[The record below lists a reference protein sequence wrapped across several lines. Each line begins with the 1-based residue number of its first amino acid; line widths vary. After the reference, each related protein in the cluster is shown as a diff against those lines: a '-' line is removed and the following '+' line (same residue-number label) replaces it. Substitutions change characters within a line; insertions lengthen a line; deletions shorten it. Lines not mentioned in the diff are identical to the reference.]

1 MAIWMRIELDQ
12 YELPTAVAG
21 SVSELAR
28 ICGVTTDTIYSA
40 RFHAKEHGHRCRYLK
55 VEEIDEEEN

>member
-40 RFHAKEHGHRCRYLK
+40 ICHAKKSGQRCRYQK
-55 VEEIDEEEN
+55 VEEEDCE